1 MNISEVNKIEK
12 VGHFHLIKENDLG
25 KITRD
30 GHLHFAVVQYKN
42 TYKGKRQVSHRALV
56 IYFIC
61 ADDKIQ
67 KIGYTN
73 STLSS
78 ATSLYGLGAMTGEP
92 GSNRFCLHLE
102 IYKLLKLGKKIDL
115 YARWFDERFEAEVD
129 GVFKKDGKEKISS
142 LLNAVDVENFIKDK
156 FEKESNLPDWNL
168 QEKSDAYSREA
179 KLLYGAYKSL
189 SNPRFGKEAN
199 ELFEKIKNY
208 HKS

>member
-1 MNISEVNKIEK
+1 
-12 VGHFHLIKENDLG
+12 
-25 KITRD
+25 
-30 GHLHFAVVQYKN
+30 
-42 TYKGKRQVSHRALV
+42 
-56 IYFIC
+56 
-61 ADDKIQ
+61 
-67 KIGYTN
+67 
-73 STLSS
+73 
-78 ATSLYGLGAMTGEP
+78 MTGEP